1 MHRFPFGPYLVSR
14 VTKMQRILS
23 PILNIT
29 RNLGAASCLL
39 FLGSAGA
46 LSQDQAPSI
55 HSINESI
62 SKSIASGEVAGAVT
76 LVVDGQST
84 LHIGAAGYADVEQQ
98 TPLREDSI
106 FWIASMSKPVTA
118 ACVMILVD
126 ERKIALSD
134 PIDKYLPEMKNLR
147 IQSNESVVITVEQ
160 VLNHTSGMS
169 EVAKGTYGFATLKDA
184 AEAYS
189 KLPVLFPPGSKW
201 QYSQTG
207 INTAARIVEV
217 VSGQT
222 FSDFLQKRICE
233 PLGMKDTSF
242 YLSEV
247 QLKRLS
253 KSYNRV
259 DGKFI
264 ETPIS
269 LLAGHSPTDTNR
281 FPAANG
287 GLFSTARDYGR
298 FCQMLLNDGTLDG
311 KTILSPAAV
320 LTLRTPTTKDLTT
333 GFTEGNAWG
342 VGCCVVRK
350 PQGATESLSAGS
362 FGHGGAYG
370 TQAWIDPVK
379 KRAYILMV
387 QRGNF
392 PNADNSDLRKAFQAV
407 AAQAR

>member
-1 MHRFPFGPYLVSR
+1 MKKTFSPMKTIAYNIGVVCSLALMGMPN
-14 VTKMQRILS
+14 LS
-23 PILNIT
+23 
-29 RNLGAASCLL
+29 G
-39 FLGSAGA
+39 
-46 LSQDQAPSI
+46 QDRHPSL
-55 HSINESI
+55 HGINESI
-62 SKSIASGEVAGAVT
+62 SKFIAAGEVPGAVSM
-76 LVVDGQST
+76 VVDEKST
-84 LHIGAAGYADVEQQ
+84 LHVGVAGYADVESK

-126 ERKIALSD
+126 EKKIALSD
-134 PIDKYLPEMKNLR
+134 PIEKYLPEMKQLR
-147 IQSNESVVITVEQ
+147 TQSNEPVAITVEQ

-169 EVAKGTYGFATLKDA
+169 EVAKDTYGFQTLKEATD
-184 AEAYS
+184 AYS
-189 KLPVLFPPGSKW
+189 KLPVLFAPGSKW

-217 VSGQT
+217 VSGES

-233 PLGMKDTSF
+233 PLGMKDTTF
-242 YLSEV
+242 YLSES
-247 QLKRLS
+247 QLKRLA

-259 DGKFI
+259 DDKFV
-264 ETPIS
+264 ETPIF
-269 LLAGHSPTDTNR
+269 LLAGHSPSDTNR

-287 GLFSTARDYGR
+287 GLFSTARDYSR
-298 FCQMLLNDGTLDG
+298 FCQMLINEGTLDG
-311 KTILSPAAV
+311 KTILSPTAV
-320 LTLRTPTTKDLTT
+320 KTLRTPTTKELTT
-333 GFTEGNAWG
+333 GFTPGNAWG
-342 VGCCVVRK
+342 VGCCVVQK

-392 PNADNSDLRKAFQAV
+392 PNADNSDIRREFQAK
-407 AAQAR
+407 AAQPQ